1 MRLNQKQENLH
12 GGIDMRVGF
21 GEAVIT
27 PPLGLELSGY
37 FNERIADGVLD
48 DLHSRA
54 VVVSDDESTVA
65 IVISDVLS
73 IPYADVLAVREEV
86 TKRTGIPGEHVL
98 VAATHTHT
106 GPVTNAQYGRTLD
119 KEYMQ
124 MWHRQT
130 ASAVEMAF
138 INAQEARISVGAGA
152 LPHVAF
158 NRRYRM
164 KNGKVHTNP
173 GIMNPEIDTVAGP
186 TDPTVTV
193 ARFDDLN
200 GNPIG
205 VLTHFGC
212 HPDTTGGN
220 KYSAD
225 WFGVAANYIQTVL
238 SRMKGTAA
246 QAPGV
251 VVLCGPAGNIN
262 HINVHDPKR
271 MQRWPRPTLEIGVG
285 LAMETIRVF
294 NNLGHPAEE
303 TAVDAAR
310 KIVSLDCMSPAE
322 FIELS
327 RQVLA
332 DPKTGSMERKRA
344 EVNIDTFNPHAPHE
358 ESIPV
363 EVQCLRVG
371 PLLVASAPGE
381 YFCEFGIALK
391 EALPQVTAITVNLSN
406 GALGYIPTQAAYE
419 EGGYEPRTTRLVPG
433 SGEAILA
440 AQIEL
445 AKALCGDWG

>member
-1 MRLNQKQENLH
+1 MKA
-12 GGIDMRVGF
+12 GF
-21 GEAVIT
+21 GETVVT

-54 VVVSDDESTVA
+54 LVVSDDESTVA
-65 IVISDVLS
+65 IVISDVLC

-106 GPVTNAQYGRTLD
+106 GPVTNVQFGRNLD
-119 KEYMQ
+119 KAYMQ

-138 INAQEARISVGAGA
+138 LNMQEARMSVGRGE
-152 LPHVAF
+152 LPNVAF
-158 NRRYRM
+158 NRRFRM

-173 GIMNPEIDTVAGP
+173 GVMNPEIELVAGP
-186 TDPTVTV
+186 VDPTVTV

-200 GNPIG
+200 GKPIG

-225 WFGVAANYIQTVL
+225 WFGIAAKYIQKVL
-238 SRMKGTAA
+238 GEMLGAPA
-246 QAPGV
+246 HPPGV

-262 HINVHDPKR
+262 HINVQDPKR
-271 MQRWPRPTLEIGVG
+271 AQRWPKATLEIGVG

-294 NNLGHPAEE
+294 TNLGHPVEDSE
-303 TAVDAAR
+303 VDAAR
-310 KIVSLDCMSPAE
+310 KMVSLECMSPAQ

-327 RQVLA
+327 RQALA
-332 DPKTGSMERKRA
+332 DPKTGGMERRRA
-344 EVNIDTFNPHAPHE
+344 ESNLAAYDPQAPYE
-358 ESIPV
+358 ESIPI
-363 EVQCLRVG
+363 EVQCLRIG
-371 PLLVASAPGE
+371 PLLVASTPGE

-391 EALPQVTAITVNLSN
+391 ESLPNMTAITVNLSN
-406 GALGYIPTQAAYE
+406 GALGYIPTQTAYE

-445 AKALCGDWG
+445 AKALCGDWS

>member
-1 MRLNQKQENLH
+1 MKA
-12 GGIDMRVGF
+12 GF
-21 GEAVIT
+21 GESIIT

-48 DLHSRA
+48 DLRSRA
-54 VVVSDDESTVA
+54 LVVSDDESTVA
-65 IVISDVLS
+65 IVIADVLC

-86 TKRTGIPGEHVL
+86 AKRTGIPGEHVL

-106 GPVTNAQYGRTLD
+106 GPVTNLQYGRTLD
-119 KEYMQ
+119 KAYMQ

-130 ASAVEMAF
+130 ASAVETAYLNM
-138 INAQEARISVGAGA
+138 QDARLSVGRGA

-158 NRRYRM
+158 NRRFRM

-186 TDPTVTV
+186 VDPTVTV
-193 ARFDDLN
+193 ARFDDLH
-200 GNPIG
+200 GQPIG

-225 WFGVAANYIQTVL
+225 WFGVAAKYIQLVL
-238 SRMKGTAA
+238 GEMLEASA
-246 QAPGV
+246 QPPGV

-262 HINVHDPKR
+262 HINVHDPQRKR
-271 MQRWPRPTLEIGVG
+271 RWPRPTLEIGVG

-294 NNLGHPAEE
+294 TNLGHPVDDADVE
-303 TAVDAAR
+303 VDAAR
-310 KIVSLDCMSPAE
+310 KMVSLECMSPTE

-327 RQVLA
+327 RQALA
-332 DPKTGSMERKRA
+332 DPKTGSMERRRA
-344 EVNIDTFNPHAPHE
+344 ESNLAAYDPQAPYD
-358 ESIPV
+358 ESIAA
-363 EVQCLRVG
+363 EVQCLRIG
-371 PLLVASAPGE
+371 PLLVAGAPGE
-381 YFCEFGIALK
+381 YFCEFGIAFK
-391 EALPQVTAITVNLSN
+391 EALPNMTAITVNLAN
-406 GALGYIPTQAAYE
+406 GALGYIPTESAYR
-419 EGGYEPRTTRLVPG
+419 EGGYEPRTTRLVLG
-433 SGEAILA
+433 SGEAILD

-445 AKALCGDWG
+445 AKALCGDWS